1 MSGSVARR
9 GGIIGVFVA
18 GVTAAVLGFTSFA
31 QACEFDEDLLVNVLA
46 SGAGMTSLSNC
57 LSDAQDGVV
66 ETALSDCEESRS
78 EDGSLNLEDV
88 FVKIFE
94 SENPENLLFSG
105 EADIA
110 MMEGEATAVVD
121 CLNGIVEGRDLA
133 VVCGGLEAPMQFMGV
148 YIEQLMTEMGG
159 LEKVSSILK
168 TSAFA

>member
-9 GGIIGVFVA
+9 GGLIGMLVA

-31 QACEFDEDLLVNVLA
+31 QACEFDEDLMVNVLA
-46 SGAGMTSLSNC
+46 SGAGMTALSNC
-57 LSDAQDGVV
+57 LSDAQDGAV
-66 ETALSDCEESRS
+66 ESAFGDCEKSRS

-105 EADIA
+105 MGDIS
-110 MMEGEATAVVD
+110 MIEGAATAIVD

-133 VVCGGLEAPMQFMGV
+133 AICAGLDAPMQFMGV
-148 YIEQLMTEMGG
+148 YIEQLLTEMGG
-159 LEKVSSILK
+159 MEKVAGILK
-168 TSAFA
+168 TAALG